1 MLAAKGTSLC
11 LGNIAPRQCRR
22 GPARV
27 QAAFGEDVRKFFD
40 GLAFENWAPRS
51 SRTWRLPPTQ
61 RRAVQTGAGTTF
73 VLLICTSA
81 HRPATVLNRLI
92 LVPVV
97 LSFVL
102 SASGVMAGHQ
112 EALGLHLHGKRSVLQ
127 GVDGLF
133 VHAVALRACRR
144 EQGSGG

>member
-11 LGNIAPRQCRR
+11 LGINAPRQCRR

-27 QAAFGEDVRKFFD
+27 RAAFGEDVRKFFD

-73 VLLICTSA
+73 VSVICTSA
-81 HRPATVLNRLI
+81 HRPATAVNCVRL
-92 LVPVV
+92 VHVV
-97 LSFVL
+97 LSSVL
-102 SASGVMAGHQ
+102 SARAVFCQDIRKHWGWTCIASGVSCKG
-112 EALGLHLHGKRSVLQ
+112 
-127 GVDGLF
+127 
-133 VHAVALRACRR
+133 
-144 EQGSGG
+144 